1 MRSRTPS
8 TTRHAKRWSTAR
20 ALLLGGILPLLLFLG
35 ICSAEAQQPPPAP
48 QPSSVTVSAAISLKD
63 ALDQLGREYERDH
76 PGAKIAFNYAGSGTL
91 QHQIE
96 QGAPVDIFFSAAQK
110 QMDALQSAGLIVAD
124 TRHDIVAN
132 DLVLI
137 APSSSDDIHT
147 FQDLAKSSVKTIAL
161 GEPET
166 VPAGMYAQQTLE
178 KLGLWDAVKKK
189 AVYGKDVRQV
199 LTYVATGNADAGL
212 VYRTDAQTSP
222 KIRTIFTAPP
232 SSHDPIVY
240 PAAVLK
246 NSKDQAAAGAFL
258 KFLESPHAL
267 EIFKTYGF
275 NDPNNP
281 SGKI

>member
-1 MRSRTPS
+1 MRQMFVGDGRRPFL
-8 TTRHAKRWSTAR
+8 R
-20 ALLLGGILPLLLFLG
+20 ALAAVFSMAMWAGCAMF
-35 ICSAEAQQPPPAP
+35 AQQPPAVKQAP
-48 QPSSVTVSAAISLKD
+48 VTVSAAISLKG

-76 PGAKIAFNYAGSGTL
+76 PGAKITFNYGGSGTL

-96 QGAPVDIFFSAAQK
+96 HGAPVDLFFSAAQK
-110 QMDALQSAGLIVAD
+110 QMDALQTAGLILND

-137 APSSSDDIHT
+137 APSNTDNIHT
-147 FQDLAKSSVKTIAL
+147 FQDLAKPMVKTVAI
-161 GEPET
+161 GELAT

-178 KLGLWDAVKKK
+178 HLGLWDAVQKK
-189 AVYGKDVRQV
+189 AVYAKDVRQV
-199 LTYVATGNADAGL
+199 VTFVATGNADAGL

-232 SSHDPIVY
+232 STHDPIVY

-246 NSKDQAAAGAFL
+246 NSKAPDAARAFL
-258 KFLESPHAL
+258 EFLETPHAL
-267 EIFKTYGF
+267 QIFKTYGF

-281 SGKI
+281 EGKI

>member
-1 MRSRTPS
+1 MPRIFRQGKRRSVARSR
-8 TTRHAKRWSTAR
+8 W
-20 ALLLGGILPLLLFLG
+20 LGGILPVLCMLG
-35 ICSAEAQQPPPAP
+35 ICAAEAQQTPAP
-48 QPSSVTVSAAISLKD
+48 QSPSVTVSAAISLKD

-76 PGAKIAFNYAGSGTL
+76 LGTQISFNYAGSGTL

-110 QMDALQSAGLIVAD
+110 QMDALQSQGLIVAD

-137 APSSSDDIHT
+137 APSSSDDIHN
-147 FQDLAKSSVKTIAL
+147 FQDLAKSIVKTVAL
-161 GEPET
+161 GEPAT

-178 KLGLWDAVKKK
+178 HLGLWDSVKSK
-189 AVYGKDVRQV
+189 AVYAKDVRQV
-199 LTYVATGNADAGL
+199 LTYVATGNANAGL

-246 NSKDQAAAGAFL
+246 NSKNQDTARAFL
-258 KFLESPHAL
+258 QFLETPHAL

>member
-1 MRSRTPS
+1 MPR
-8 TTRHAKRWSTAR
+8 
-20 ALLLGGILPLLLFLG
+20 ILPDRDRRSIFRPLWAAMVFLAVVAG
-35 ICSAEAQQPPPAP
+35 YAVFAQQAP
-48 QPSSVTVSAAISLKD
+48 EKTKQAPVTVSAAISLKD

-76 PGAKIAFNYAGSGTL
+76 PGAKITFNYAGSGTL

-110 QMDALQSAGLIVAD
+110 QMDALQSAGLIVPE

-137 APSSSDDIHT
+137 APSLTDEIHT
-147 FQDLAKSSVKTIAL
+147 FQDLAKATVKTVAI
-161 GEPET
+161 GEPAT

-178 KLGLWDAVKKK
+178 HLNLWATVQKK
-189 AVYGKDVRQV
+189 AVYAKDVRQV
-199 LTYVATGNADAGL
+199 VTFVATGNADAGL

-246 NSKDQAAAGAFL
+246 NSKDPGAARAFL
-258 KFLESPHAL
+258 EFLETAHAL

>member
-1 MRSRTPS
+1 MPKILPRERRRSLVRSP
-8 TTRHAKRWSTAR
+8 W
-20 ALLLGGILPLLLFLG
+20 LGGILPALLILG
-35 ICSAEAQQPPPAP
+35 ICGAQAQQSPAP

-76 PGAKIAFNYAGSGTL
+76 PGANIAFNYGGSGTL

-110 QMDALQSAGLIVAD
+110 QMDTLQSEGLILAD

-137 APSSSDDIHT
+137 APSASDDIHT
-147 FQDLAKSSVKTIAL
+147 FQDLARSNVKTVAL

-178 KLGLWDAVKKK
+178 KLSLWEAVKKK
-189 AVYGKDVRQV
+189 AVYAKDVRQV
-199 LTYVATGNADAGL
+199 LTYVAAGDADAGL

-246 NSKDQAAAGAFL
+246 NSKNQSAARAFL
-258 KFLESPHAL
+258 EFLETPHAL

>member
-1 MRSRTPS
+1 MRKIFQFKKPRSNT
-8 TTRHAKRWSTAR
+8 R
-20 ALLLGGILPLLLFLG
+20 ALWLVGILPALLILG
-35 ICSAEAQQPPPAP
+35 ICAAQAQQPPAP
-48 QPSSVTVSAAISLKD
+48 QPSSVTVSAAISLK
-63 ALDQLGREYERDH
+63 AVLDQLGREYERDH
-76 PGAKIAFNYAGSGTL
+76 PGAKIVLNYGGSGTL

-110 QMDALQSAGLIVAD
+110 QMDGLQSEGLVITD

-137 APSSSDDIHT
+137 APSASDDIHT
-147 FQDLAKSSVKTIAL
+147 FQDLAKSSVKTVAL

-178 KLGLWDAVKKK
+178 KLNLWDAVKKK
-189 AVYGKDVRQV
+189 AIYAKDVRQV
-199 LTYVATGNADAGL
+199 LTYVATGDADAGL

-246 NSKDQAAAGAFL
+246 SSKDQAAARAFL
-258 KFLESPHAL
+258 EFLETPHAL
-267 EIFKTYGF
+267 ETFKTYGF

-281 SGKI
+281 SGNI

>member
-1 MRSRTPS
+1 MPRIFGRNNRKQKSRWL
-8 TTRHAKRWSTAR
+8 AA
-20 ALLLGGILPLLLFLG
+20 GIVFLVAAAG
-35 ICSAEAQQPPPAP
+35 LAAFAQQSPPAKQAP
-48 QPSSVTVSAAISLKD
+48 ITVSAAISLKD
-63 ALDQLGREYERDH
+63 VLDQLGREYERDN
-76 PGAKIAFNYAGSGTL
+76 PGAKVAFNYAGSGTL

-110 QMDALQSAGLIVAD
+110 QMDGLQSDGLILAD
-124 TRHDIVAN
+124 TRKNIVAN

-137 APSSSDDIHT
+137 APSATDNIHT
-147 FQDLAKSSVKTIAL
+147 FQDLAKSVVKTVAL
-161 GEPET
+161 GEPAT

-178 KLGLWDAVKKK
+178 HLGLWTEVQKK
-189 AVYGKDVRQV
+189 AVYAKDVRQV
-199 LTYVATGNADAGL
+199 VTFVASGNADAGL

-232 SSHDPIVY
+232 NSHDPIVY

-246 NSKDQAAAGAFL
+246 NSKEPDAAKAFL
-258 KFLESPHAL
+258 AFLETPHAL

-281 SGKI
+281 QGKI

>member
-1 MRSRTPS
+1 MRKIFQFKNPRSIGRTL
-8 TTRHAKRWSTAR
+8 WF
-20 ALLLGGILPLLLFLG
+20 GGILSVLLILG
-35 ICSAEAQQPPPAP
+35 ICSAQAQQPAAP
-48 QPSSVTVSAAISLKD
+48 QPSSVTVSAAISLKG

-76 PGAKIAFNYAGSGTL
+76 PGAKIALNYGGSGTL

-96 QGAPVDIFFSAAQK
+96 QGAPVDIFFSAAEK
-110 QMDALQSAGLIVAD
+110 EMNALQSGGLIIVD

-132 DLVLI
+132 NLVLI
-137 APSSSDDIHT
+137 APSGSDDIHS
-147 FQDLAKSSVKTIAL
+147 FQDLAKASVKTVAL

-178 KLGLWDAVKKK
+178 KLNLWDAVKKK
-189 AVYGKDVRQV
+189 AIYGKDVRQV
-199 LTYVATGNADAGL
+199 LTYVATGDADAGL
-212 VYRTDAQTSP
+212 VYGTDAQTSP
-222 KIRTIFTAPP
+222 KIRTVFTAPP

-246 NSKDQAAAGAFL
+246 NSKDQAAARAFL
-258 KFLESPHAL
+258 QFLETPHAL